1 MTRSRG
7 FWLTLQLAAIAAGI
21 WAGVWLFG
29 VATR

>member
-7 FWLTLQLAAIAAGI
+7 FWLTIQVVAIAVGI

>member
-7 FWLTLQLAAIAAGI
+7 FWLTLQLAAIAVGI
-21 WAGVWLFG
+21 WAAVWLFG